1 MKIDELNVF
10 LGILAL
16 IDLIV
21 LLIIY
26 LSSIG
31 YDGVASYSNYVIVG
45 FEAFLI
51 LENLKVFFYSCLLL
65 LFSLVGIILYRITR
79 KK

>member
-1 MKIDELNVF
+1 MKIDELNLF

-31 YDGVASYSNYVIVG
+31 YDGVASYNNYVIGG

-65 LFSLVGIILYRITR
+65 LFSLVTIILYRIIR
-79 KK
+79 R